1 MRGAL
6 PAAVTLLIATILQAT
21 LAPYLEIGGATP
33 NFLTLV
39 VITLAL
45 SEGPIPGA
53 TAGFAAG
60 LMFDLLGTGAV
71 GPMAL
76 VLTIVGYI
84 AGLLHEQMF
93 AEGWLL
99 PLSVLALATLVGEIA
114 YGVLLG
120 ILGEGGPFWSAFIT
134 KMLPRTLYNSVL
146 ALLVYPWLARF
157 LRRDHA
163 VTQFR
168 RLG

>member
-1 MRGAL
+1 MKGFL
-6 PAAVTLLIATILQAT
+6 PSAVLVLIATLLQAIF
-21 LAPYLEIGGATP
+21 APYLSVGGATP
-33 NFLTLV
+33 NFLMLA

-53 TAGFAAG
+53 TTGFAAG
-60 LMFDLLGTGAV
+60 LLFDLLGTGVV

-76 VLTIVGYI
+76 VLTIVGYL
-84 AGLLHEQMF
+84 AGLMHEQMF

-99 PLSVLALATLVGEIA
+99 PLSVLAIASLVGEIA

-120 ILGEGGPFWSAFIT
+120 ILGEGGSFFSAFVT
-134 KMLPRTLYNSVL
+134 KMLPRALYNTVL
-146 ALLVYPWLARF
+146 ALLIYPWLARF
-157 LRRDHA
+157 LRPDHS